1 MSNTRISVPF
11 IKNETIG
18 VSKLYQVSLQPVGF
32 TIFLQGKI
40 GWGGRGV
47 KMIGKK
53 QNSKNAKGDLLAN
66 GWGTLHSGGSAPPKP
81 GFLFIFVVHRS
92 YVGWR
97 FILFSALRG
106 YKSRL
111 RFEWKGSFL
120 KVGKT
125 GRLIN
130 GKQFSTVYT
139 LVDQRNDNKMFKTK
153 EELWAAGE

>member
-66 GWGTLHSGGSAPPKP
+66 GWGTLQSG
-81 GFLFIFVVHRS
+81 V
-92 YVGWR
+92 
-97 FILFSALRG
+97 ALHLNR
-106 YKSRL
+106 
-111 RFEWKGSFL
+111 GSFSFL
-120 KVGKT
+120 
-125 GRLIN
+125 
-130 GKQFSTVYT
+130 SYT
-139 LVDQRNDNKMFKTK
+139 EVTLGGGLYSSVH
-153 EELWAAGE
+153 